1 MKALAKQTTDRAPSR
16 FTDDQVELIKRTICK
31 GATNDEFSLFMY
43 QANRTGLDPMARQI
57 YAVKRWDSKERREVM
72 GIQLSIDGFRL
83 VAERTGEY
91 AGQVGPF
98 WCGGDGEWMDVW
110 VSERPPVAAKVGVLR
125 KGFSEPCWGIATLR
139 SYAQRT
145 KEGNLAFMWAKM
157 PDVMSAKCAEALALR
172 KAFPQELS
180 GLYTNDEMAQAA
192 TASAK
197 DVTPKG
203 AAKTPDA
210 DAVYDADTG
219 EVLPPE
225 DGGKDE
231 ARGSTAAATPSRTGN
246 SAPDFSP
253 DRFVWITSRGKT
265 EEFSDATAWE
275 NFVMPGIERSSAAAV
290 KAARTRNAAILAA
303 LPDREAALRVSEAM
317 NRKAEEA
324 A

>member
-1 MKALAKQTTDRAPSR
+1 MKALAKQAADRAPSR

-110 VSERPPVAAKVGVLR
+110 VSEKPPVAAKVGVLR

-192 TASAK
+192 NASAK

-203 AAKTPDA
+203 AAKTPDV

-225 DGGKDE
+225 NGGDVE
-231 ARGSTAAATPSRTGN
+231 ARGTVSTTKDIGASNIPAG
-246 SAPDFSP
+246 
-253 DRFVWITSRGKT
+253 RFVWITSRGKT
-265 EEFSDATAWE
+265 EEFADATAWE

>member
-192 TASAK
+192 NASAK

-203 AAKTPDA
+203 AAKTPDV

-225 DGGKDE
+225 NGGDVE
-231 ARGSTAAATPSRTGN
+231 ARGTVSTTKDIGASNIPAG
-246 SAPDFSP
+246 
-253 DRFVWITSRGKT
+253 RFVWITSRGKT
-265 EEFSDATAWE
+265 EEFADATAWE